1 MARGRPRSRAKNLP
15 RHIDHLKVPKGIY
28 WDASGSGR
36 WYVLE
41 PAPEKRTGTKART
54 VAGPDAKLSDLHAI
68 TEARA
73 GAATRGTLASV
84 MTLFH
89 DSLEFKQLSMN
100 TRRHYGD
107 YMEAIKVYRL
117 KNDAT
122 FGDLMIDKLTPGGVR
137 KIIHGIAL
145 GRIAEKAGE
154 ADVPGYPTKANH
166 WLRYTRR
173 VASWGY
179 ENDECKTNPFKGVSE
194 VQERANNRMP
204 DVALFRAVQDFV
216 RARGQLG
223 GRKKGA
229 MPPYAWAGMELAY
242 QARLRGIEV
251 LTMHDGH
258 VAADRLR
265 TNRRKGSRDNLT
277 RIGERM
283 AEALE
288 VLLTRRAAIWASKRI
303 PTPLRP
309 EDRVILVS
317 ERGTPLTS
325 SGWHSMWQR
334 LMREAVKAGVLTK
347 EQRFALHG
355 LKHRGIT
362 DSKGDKRAES
372 GLTEAMVRHYDHDV
386 PEVEPAADQ

>member
-1 MARGRPRSRAKNLP
+1 MQ
-15 RHIDHLKVPKGIY
+15 
-28 WDASGSGR
+28 GSI
-36 WYVLE
+36 
-41 PAPEKRTGTKART
+41 AF
-54 VAGPDAKLSDLHAI
+54 
-68 TEARA
+68 
-73 GAATRGTLASV
+73 V
-84 MTLFH
+84 MDRFH
-89 DSLEFKQLSMN
+89 DSYEFKQLSPK
-100 TRRHYGD
+100 TREHYGD
-107 YMEAIKVYRL
+107 YLKAIKVYRV
-117 KNDAT
+117 KNGAQL
-122 FGDLMIDKLTPGGVR
+122 GDLLIDKLTPGGVR
-137 KIIHGIAL
+137 KVIHAIAL
-145 GRIAEKAGE
+145 GRPAEKPGE
-154 ADVPGYPTKANH
+154 EAVPGYPTKANH
-166 WLRYTRR
+166 WLRYLRR
-173 VASWGY
+173 VAGWGY

-204 DVALFRAVQDFV
+204 DLLLFRAVQDFV

-229 MPPYAWAGMELAY
+229 LPPYTWAAMELAY

-251 LTMHDGH
+251 LTMNDAH
-258 VAADRLR
+258 VEAERLR

-288 VLLTRRAAIWASKRI
+288 VLLARRAAIWAKKRM

-309 EDRVILVS
+309 EDRTILVS

-334 LMREAVKAGVLTK
+334 LMREAIKAGVLK
-347 EQRFALHG
+347 PEQRFALHG

-386 PEVEPAADQ
+386 PEVEPAADPAVKHQAES